1 MRSHGVPDFPD
12 PTFENN
18 SVKFNIPSSIDP
30 NSSAS
35 KSAAATCSKLIPHG
49 LPYSNGGAP

>member
-12 PTFENN
+12 PTFDNG

-30 NSSAS
+30 RSPQA
-35 KSAAATCSKLIPHG
+35 KSAASTCSKLIPPG
-49 LPYSNGGAP
+49 LPYSNGDAP